1 MGLYYRADNVQRFKC
16 KCTLF
21 TRTLSATL
29 GKTRILSISSNC
41 YIFWCDTTWSDVLSW
56 CEQHQT

>member
-16 KCTLF
+16 KCILF

-29 GKTRILSISSNC
+29 G
-41 YIFWCDTTWSDVLSW
+41 
-56 CEQHQT
+56 